1 VEYLF
6 STRVYT
12 IEEGCLR
19 FNH

>member
-12 IEEGCLR
+12 LEEGCLR